1 MRRSSLLMLAA
12 AIVLGLVAV
21 FVARYFL
28 LQQPGPKTAALP
40 TVPAVVASQAIAFG
54 EKLTA
59 EKLKVVQYPAE
70 GLPAGTFQRVVDAA
84 GDDKVALRAIEP
96 NELITD
102 KSLSG
107 KAYRLAAAKLFEPEM
122 RAVAIP
128 INEQSG
134 VAGHI
139 VAGDRI
145 DLFMTRDPGDAGQP
159 FTEQLAQN
167 VRVLAVG
174 QNPDVGRDKPDI
186 TRTITLEVTPLQA
199 QRISLAETV
208 GTFKLA
214 LRNVLDESRVVLQTA
229 QLLDLNDGT
238 VTRIIPRKKSGSSD
252 GEDRVKAAQA
262 IGNALGSALRPGPAA
277 PPPGPTIEVFRGGKP
292 TSYPVPRG

>member
-28 LQQPGPKTAALP
+28 MQQSGPKTAALP

-59 EKLKVVQYPAE
+59 EKLKVVQYPTE

-84 GDDKVALRAIEP
+84 GNDKVALRAIEP
-96 NELITD
+96 NELVTD
-102 KSLSG
+102 KALSG

-139 VAGDRI
+139 VAGDRV
-145 DLFMTRDPGDAGQP
+145 DVFMTRVPDEGQP
-159 FTEQLAQN
+159 FAEQLVQN

-174 QNPDVGRDKPDI
+174 QNPDVGREKPDL
-186 TRTITLEVTPLQA
+186 TRTITLEVTPPAGAAAHPCRGRRHLQA
-199 QRISLAETV
+199 
-208 GTFKLA
+208 G
-214 LRNVLDESRVVLQTA
+214 
-229 QLLDLNDGT
+229 
-238 VTRIIPRKKSGSSD
+238 
-252 GEDRVKAAQA
+252 AAQ
-262 IGNALGSALRPGPAA
+262 RPRRDPGGAADRPAA
-277 PPPGPTIEVFRGGKP
+277 RPQRRYGDADHPQEEVGQR
-292 TSYPVPRG
+292 RWR